1 MWQNLAVYGDA
12 FMFEFEAMAGPTRLA
27 GLDNQGSGQ
36 IVIGIHGYLDNAE
49 SLRVLAPYLSSCRY
63 IAIDLAGHGR
73 SSHRPDGM
81 HYNQTDYLQDLHAL
95 IENEGWDDV
104 ILIGHSLG
112 GILVTLY
119 AALFPEKVKAVV
131 SIDACGPLTESEETT
146 QQQMRNALIS
156 RHGKSISQRRIV
168 NIDDAVRARCK
179 IADMTAEHAR
189 QILTRNMT
197 KEADGNT
204 FWCSDPKLRT
214 KSILRLTEKQ
224 AQTLMESVSCPILFI
239 GASKS
244 FKNLPH
250 VYEQRTHWF
259 ESAQYEQFVGGHH
272 IHMENSEGVGR
283 LICQFVEQM

>member
-1 MWQNLAVYGDA
+1 MWQFYAAKGDA
-12 FMFEFEAMAGPTRLA
+12 FMVEFEAMAGPTKLA

-36 IVIGIHGYLDNAE
+36 VVIGLHGYLDNAE
-49 SLRVLAPYLSSCRY
+49 SLRVLAPYLSSYRY

-73 SSHRPDGM
+73 SSHRPVGT
-81 HYNQTDYLQDLHAL
+81 HYNQFDYLQDLHAL
-95 IENEGWDDV
+95 IESEGWDDV
-104 ILIGHSLG
+104 VLVGHSLG
-112 GILVTLY
+112 GILVTMY

-156 RHGKSISQRRIV
+156 RHGKLSNQRRSV
-168 NIDDAVRARCK
+168 NLDDAVKARCK
-179 IADMTAEHAR
+179 ISDMTAHHAR
-189 QILTRNMT
+189 QILSRNMI

-204 FWCSDPKLRT
+204 YWCSDPKLRT

-224 AQTLMESVSCPILFI
+224 AQTLMESVTCPILFI
-239 GASKS
+239 GASMS

-250 VYEQRTHWF
+250 VYEQRSHWF
-259 ESAQYEQFVGGHH
+259 ESAQYVQFVGGHH
-272 IHMENSEGVGR
+272 IHMENSDAIGP